1 MSRCIELLLSR
12 KETFPISLCSPGCM
26 KAKKGL
32 EEEGD
37 LPHPGEGEEVQWRV
51 CVSVCFCC
59 RCRCVCVSAAVQ
71 VVIKMPSFIT
81 GIRHFSHSYL
91 QGEMKLLPV
100 VLFTAILIKKILG
113 GGNLC
118 G

>member
-1 MSRCIELLLSR
+1 MSV
-12 KETFPISLCSPGCM
+12 F
-26 KAKKGL
+26 
-32 EEEGD
+32 
-37 LPHPGEGEEVQWRV
+37 V
-51 CVSVCFCC
+51 C
-59 RCRCVCVSAAVQ
+59 RCRCVRVPAAVQ

>member
-1 MSRCIELLLSR
+1 M
-12 KETFPISLCSPGCM
+12 PVP
-26 KAKKGL
+26 
-32 EEEGD
+32 
-37 LPHPGEGEEVQWRV
+37 
-51 CVSVCFCC
+51 
-59 RCRCVCVSAAVQ
+59 AAVQ

-81 GIRHFSHSYL
+81 GIRHSSHSYL

-100 VLFTAILIKKILG
+100 VLFTAVLIKKILG